1 MIKFFRKIRQ
11 KLLSQGKTG
20 KYMKYAIGEI
30 LLVVIGIIIAL
41 QVNNWNQER
50 IERNEEQIIFKKFID
65 NLNQDKSTIEYVLNL
80 NKNKLVTA
88 SKLHE
93 LSNNESIDFE
103 EIDVNQISTGIRRP
117 LIFTERNKATIE
129 RIKDQKIRNQLIE
142 YAFLEKRFEEVI
154 IANNQFVRE
163 SVRSFLRK
171 NKIFNLDDVITKN
184 KLEDVYAVKN
194 STLKIDVLKE
204 NLDGFEP
211 IIFEVHMYSL
221 AIIEDGNSL
230 LDKNEVLVE
239 NLQDLIK

>member
-1 MIKFFRKIRQ
+1 MLKFFRKIRQ
-11 KLLSQGKTG
+11 NLLSEGKTG

-50 IERNEEQIIFKKFID
+50 IERNVEQIIFKKFI
-65 NLNQDKSTIEYVLNL
+65 NNINQDKSTIEYVLNL

-117 LIFTERNKATIE
+117 LTFTERNQATIE
-129 RIKDQKIRNQLIE
+129 RIKDQEIRNQLIE
-142 YAFLEKRFEEVI
+142 YTFLEKRFEEVI

-163 SVRSFLRK
+163 NVRSFLRK
-171 NKIFNLDDVITKN
+171 NKIFNLDDVISKN
-184 KLEDVYAVKN
+184 QLEDVYAVKN
-194 STLKIDVLKE
+194 STLKIDFLKQ
-204 NLDGFEP
+204 NLEDFEP

-221 AIIEDGNSL
+221 AIIEDGNIL